1 MLIRLSA
8 AVALLLSCSLAF
20 AAAPAGSQAIPK
32 WLELRIA
39 DYERLPP
46 FSPPRAILQVQ
57 YQGRKAYYVTPA
69 CCDIPSELL
78 DEGGTLLCYADGGFA
93 GGDGR
98 CPSFTFTGNAVRTV
112 WRDERRPKTAP
123 AVPRSSR

>member
-1 MLIRLSA
+1 M
-8 AVALLLSCSLAF
+8 VAIVVSWSLA
-20 AAAPAGSQAIPK
+20 AAATPANSDAIPK

-69 CCDIPSELL
+69 CCDIPSELM
-78 DEGGTLLCYADGGFA
+78 DAQGSLLCYADGGFA

-98 CPSFTFTGNAVRTV
+98 CPSFAIAGSVVRTV
-112 WRDERRPKTAP
+112 WRDTRSVRTVP
-123 AVPRSSR
+123 AIPPASR